1 MSLYGSGRREGCV
14 AVLLIALLVL
24 AIQVLGGMQALGL
37 EVDLPDTATDA
48 VVPSIAGLTFY
59 RFLRAQGRSRYTAFL
74 TGVAYALS
82 PWMLTVAMAPREQL
96 AAALAPLALE
106 AVTRCDRPAQRRAWL
121 PWTGLL
127 VGVPFLAGASLV
139 AAFSAGLCAALLL
152 RTAACGDRDDR
163 TPPGRGIAAAGL
175 LAVLSGTSFAFADP
189 LSPWLATPPMMFS
202 VSASTHGSAV
212 GLDLAAV
219 LRIPGPCLLLFAV
232 LGILRRQRHA
242 SIPVWL
248 AIAGFGAL
256 PTMLQMVSPATEW
269 AATAWHGADQVA
281 AIAWWLFLLGVAVL
295 SAAGLDDFL
304 DLPLRRRTAL
314 PWLLAFVVAAA
325 PMIPTFGSNAPTLEW
340 PLTATFLL
348 LTILLPL
355 WRRMGILR
363 FKNVLAV
370 ATVLALAV
378 PALQV
383 LPPIGV
389 ELPSA
394 APMVEVADRPFVL
407 YELPEAAPRWPY
419 AGGALVLLCSGLWSL
434 FAMWRSI
441 AARPVPKRARAA
453 ITKKARPAHRS

>member
-1 MSLYGSGRREGCV
+1 MSLYGSGRGEGI
-14 AVLLIALLVL
+14 ASVLLIALLVL
-24 AIQVLGGMQALGL
+24 LVQVLGGIQALGL
-37 EVDLPDTATDA
+37 SIDLPDAA
-48 VVPSIAGLTFY
+48 ACALVPAIAGLSFY
-59 RFLRAQGRSRYTAFL
+59 RFLRAQGRSRYAAFL

-82 PWMLTVAMAPREQL
+82 PWMLTIALAPREQL

-106 AVTRCDRPAQRRAWL
+106 AVTRCDRPGQRRAWL
-121 PWTGLL
+121 PWTGPLL
-127 VGVPFLAGASLV
+127 GLPFVAGPTLV
-139 AAFSAGLCAALLL
+139 ACFTAVLCGALLL
-152 RTAACGDRDDR
+152 RTAACGDRNDER
-163 TPPGRGIAAAGL
+163 PPARGIACAIA
-175 LAVLSGTSFAFADP
+175 LAVLSAVCVAASDPFA
-189 LSPWLATPPMMFS
+189 PWL
-202 VSASTHGSAV
+202 VSSEPVTFTVLTAHHGRGA

-219 LRIPGPCLLLFAV
+219 LRVPGPCLLLFAV
-232 LGILRRQRHA
+232 LGILRRQRHT
-242 SIPVWL
+242 SIVVWL
-248 AIAGFGAL
+248 LIAALGAL
-256 PTMLQMVSPATEW
+256 PTVLVLLTPTHAW
-269 AATAWHGADQVA
+269 ASVAWHGASHLP

-325 PMIPTFGSNAPTLEW
+325 PMIPTFGSNSPKLEW

-370 ATVLALAV
+370 AAVVALTV

-389 ELPSA
+389 AVPTAA
-394 APMVEVADRPFVL
+394 APAGETWSMAD
-407 YELPEAAPRWPY
+407 ELADAPRWPY

-441 AARPVPKRARAA
+441 TAKPTPNSARAA
-453 ITKKARPAHRS
+453 ITKKARPAQRS

>member
-1 MSLYGSGRREGCV
+1 MSLYGSGRKEGVV

-24 AIQVLGGMQALGL
+24 AIEVIGSLQALGL
-37 EVDLPDTATDA
+37 AIDLPDTASDA
-48 VVPSIAGLTFY
+48 IVPAIAGLLFY

-106 AVTRCDRPAQRRAWL
+106 AATRCDRPAQRRQWL
-121 PWTGLL
+121 PWTGMCIALPFVAGPAL
-127 VGVPFLAGASLV
+127 VAWFAAVLAGL
-139 AAFSAGLCAALLL
+139 LLL
-152 RTAACGDRDDR
+152 RTATCGDRHDE
-163 TPPGRGIAAAGL
+163 TPPARGITAAAV
-175 LAVLSGTSFAFADP
+175 LAVVSATCWIVADP
-189 LSPWLATPPMMFS
+189 LSPWLDTGAPVTLT
-202 VSASTHGSAV
+202 VLNAYNGSTG
-212 GLDLAAV
+212 GLGLAAV

-232 LGILRRQRHA
+232 LGILRRQRHTA
-242 SIPVWL
+242 IVTWL
-248 AIAGFGAL
+248 AIAACGAL
-256 PTMLQMVSPATEW
+256 PTILHVIAPKSDW
-269 AATAWHGADQVA
+269 ASTAWQGAEQLP
-281 AIAWWLFLLGVAVL
+281 AIAWWLFLLGIAVL

-325 PMIPTFGSNAPTLEW
+325 PMIPTFGSNAPKLEW

-348 LTILLPL
+348 LTVLLPL

-389 ELPSA
+389 A
-394 APMVEVADRPFVL
+394 DANACPMGETMFPFAD
-407 YELPEAAPRWPY
+407 EGSDAPRWPY

-441 AARPVPKRARAA
+441 IARPVPKAAKAA
-453 ITKKARPAHRS
+453 ITKKARPSQRP

>member
-1 MSLYGSGRREGCV
+1 VSLYGTGRKEGVV

-24 AIQVLGGMQALGL
+24 TIQVIGGLQTLGL
-37 EVDLPDTATDA
+37 AIDLPDTASEA
-48 VVPSIAGLTFY
+48 IVPSIAGLSFY

-106 AVTRCDRPAQRRAWL
+106 AVSRCDRPSQRPAWL
-121 PWTGLL
+121 PWTGPIVAL
-127 VGVPFLAGASLV
+127 PFLAGVTLIG
-139 AAFSAGLCAALLL
+139 AFSSALCGCLML
-152 RTAACGDRDDR
+152 RTATCGDRDER
-163 TPPGRGIAAAGL
+163 RPPARGIAGAAL
-175 LAVLSGTSFAFADP
+175 LATLTSVSFAVADP
-189 LSPWLATPPMMFS
+189 LAPWLTTPVPVTFT
-202 VSASTHGSAV
+202 VLTAHQSAGQ
-212 GLDLAAV
+212 GLDVAAV

-232 LGILRRQRHA
+232 LGILRRQRHT
-242 SIPVWL
+242 SIAVWL
-248 AIAGFGAL
+248 VIAGFGAL
-256 PTMLQMVSPATEW
+256 PTVLQALTPSADW
-269 AATAWHGADQVA
+269 ASTAWHGKDQLA
-281 AIAWWLFLLGVAVL
+281 AIAWWLFLLGIAVL

-325 PMIPTFGSNAPTLEW
+325 PMIPTFGSNAPKLEW

-348 LTILLPL
+348 LTVLLPL

-370 ATVLALAV
+370 ATIVALAV

-389 ELPSA
+389 AIPPASPLGECT
-394 APMVEVADRPFVL
+394 MPFGDT
-407 YELPEAAPRWPY
+407 LPEDAPRWPY
-419 AGGALVLLCSGLWSL
+419 AGGALVLLLSGLWSL

-441 AARPVPKRARAA
+441 TARPVPTKAKAA
-453 ITKKARPAHRS
+453 ITKKARPSQRP

>member
-1 MSLYGSGRREGCV
+1 MSLYGSGRKEGIV
-14 AVLLIALLVL
+14 AVLLIAILVL
-24 AIQVLGGMQALGL
+24 VVQVIGGLQSLGMS
-37 EVDLPDTATDA
+37 VHLPDAA
-48 VVPSIAGLTFY
+48 YGAMVPSLAGLSFY
-59 RFLRAQGRSRYTAFL
+59 RFLRAQGRSRYAAFL

-106 AVTRCDRPAQRRAWL
+106 AVTQCDRPSQRRTWL
-121 PWTGLL
+121 PWAGPC
-127 VGVPFLAGASLV
+127 VAAPFLAGGAWIAWFT
-139 AAFSAGLCAALLL
+139 AALAGGLLL
-152 RTAACGDRDDR
+152 RTAVCGDRDDR
-163 TPPGRGIAAAGL
+163 TPRAPGIAAATFLG
-175 LAVLSGTSFAFADP
+175 AVSVLSLASIDP
-189 LSPWLATPPMMFS
+189 LAPWLGAATPVTFTVMLAHHGG
-202 VSASTHGSAV
+202 VGIDVAS
-212 GLDLAAV
+212 V

-232 LGILRRQRHA
+232 LGILRRQRHTSTGIWA
-242 SIPVWL
+242 SI
-248 AIAGFGAL
+248 AAAGAL
-256 PTMLQMVSPATEW
+256 PTVLSILVPAHDW
-269 AATAWHGADQVA
+269 QSAFWHDESLPAV
-281 AIAWWLFLLGVAVL
+281 AWWLFLLGVAVL

-325 PMIPTFGSNAPTLEW
+325 PMIPTFGSNTPRIEW

-370 ATVLALAV
+370 TTVVALAV

-389 ELPSA
+389 VVAA
-394 APMVEVADRPFVL
+394 APVGETAIVFG
-407 YELPEAAPRWPY
+407 PEDTFETPRWPY
-419 AGGALVLLCSGLWSL
+419 AGGALVLLASSLWSL

-441 AARPVPKRARAA
+441 TARPAPKSAKAA